1 MIMKID
7 PRFKEYVKK
16 ADDITPEA
24 ALDILIEIYINAC
37 GSSLGERTVARYAAD
52 FWIWR
57 YREEHPKLPEK
68 MNFRD
73 VMELRSEEYR
83 RNKENIDKYTCGC
96 TDPREIIR
104 ISVEMLDDYED
115 ENTRIALCSGIFWFL
130 SYLAE
135 QAMSRN
141 N

>member
-1 MIMKID
+1 MKID
-7 PRFKEYVKK
+7 PRFKKYAKK
-16 ADDITPEA
+16 ARNITPEK

-37 GSSLGERTVARYAAD
+37 GSSLGERTVAKYATD

-57 YREEHPKLPEK
+57 YKEEHPELPEK
-68 MNFRD
+68 MSFRD

-83 RNKENIDKYTCGC
+83 EYKQDIDKYTCGC
-96 TDPREIIR
+96 VDPQEILR
-104 ISVEMLDDYED
+104 ITVEMLDDYED

>member
-1 MIMKID
+1 MKID
-7 PRFKEYVKK
+7 PRFKEYIKQ
-16 ADDITPEA
+16 AGNITPEE

-37 GSSLGERTVARYAAD
+37 GSSLGERTIARYAAD
-52 FWIWR
+52 FWMWR
-57 YREEHPKLPEK
+57 YQDEHPELPGN
-68 MNFRD
+68 MSFRD
-73 VMELRSEEYR
+73 IMELRSEEYR
-83 RNKENIDKYTCGC
+83 LYREDINKYTCGC
-96 TDPREIIR
+96 ADPQEILR
-104 ISVEMLDDYED
+104 ITVEMLDGYED